1 MDIKQ
6 ELTMELIS
14 VIVPA
19 YNVKSYLERCV
30 NSIINQTY
38 ENLEIILVDDGSTDG
53 TGTICDKMAQE
64 DPRIIVIHK
73 ENGGLSDAKNAGL
86 EVCKGDFISFI
97 DSDDYIE
104 PDMYKCMI
112 EEMKDESISLVAVGF
127 VVTEAD
133 GSNHITGAQQRKK
146 LTKEDAF
153 MNLFEK
159 EEMLPSSVNKLY
171 RRFLFENLRFRK
183 GMINEDTEII
193 PKILNICD
201 YVIILDK
208 ALYHYI
214 LRKGSITQSEF
225 ALRDYEG
232 IAVYA
237 ISVEV
242 CKSNYPKLLP
252 YAAYYELNR
261 IYETYVR
268 LAKSRN
274 RRKLWK
280 QEASLRF
287 KIVGK
292 AARCLKWKQ
301 IRNKYYREL
310 QIYIV
315 AVIIGYPLT
324 YRLMMMN
331 RKGKGE
337 YYENNDLD

>member
-104 PDMYKCMI
+104 PDMYKCMM
-112 EEMKDESISLVAVGF
+112 EEMKDESVSLVTVGF
-127 VVTEAD
+127 IVTEAD
-133 GSNHITGAQQRKK
+133 GSNHMMGAQQRMK

-153 MNLFEK
+153 INLFEK
-159 EEMLPSSVNKLY
+159 AEMFPSSVNKLY

-201 YVIILDK
+201 AVTLLDK
-208 ALYHYI
+208 ALYHYV
-214 LRKGSITQSEF
+214 LRNGSITQSDF
-225 ALRDYEG
+225 AIRDYEG

-237 ISVEV
+237 TAVEV

-252 YAAYYELNR
+252 YANYYELNR

-268 LAKSRN
+268 LAKSKN

-280 QEASLRF
+280 QEISLRYQIA
-287 KIVGK
+287 KKTV
-292 AARCLKWKQ
+292 RCLKWQQ
-301 IRNKYYREL
+301 IRHKYCREL
-310 QIYIV
+310 QIYSV
-315 AVIIGYPLT
+315 AAIIGYPLT
-324 YRLMMMN
+324 YRLMMIKQA
-331 RKGKGE
+331 RGR
-337 YYENNDLD
+337 